1 MSYLDVPRFHFA
13 GEFLS
18 DPSTLNNQRGSCCD
32 PTVGTPPAECNHNL
46 ANPMPPVSDRNW
58 NPNGKHHFTL
68 QNCTVTGT
76 LDSTG
81 AFRNQSSAD
90 SLVGGTVS
98 SSLDGR
104 LVDLDPNQQF
114 VSQIFGLELRVVDA
128 DGNGFTATMRTG
140 TLRDLWA
147 RVPGGG
153 MAGSGGVYQSV
164 LIGVQWFTRG
174 GLIRSRP
181 LEELLQGSGD
191 QLSIKLVLYA
201 YDGARG
207 TDVSPNP
214 HFTAG
219 KLVGTIGP
227 ARAGE
232 PDHIPAAR
240 MLINSAATGSPFG
253 RAPFK
258 VDTAR
263 RKLVVDLGHAIPE
276 KAPGKDREALGAME
290 ALIDM
295 APPKPAVRLGSIKYD
310 LAHYL
315 QTAGI
320 EEVALSAAQVGQL
333 ASRPLQIHTGTPA
346 RLVLA
351 ERMGSAEV
359 DATESAVRLNPGE
372 QSDVELVATRFGA
385 PAASIDV
392 NLDVTSGGP
401 LTGLSLFTVSGT
413 TATPVAL
420 PGIVQTAATGKVT
433 IRLRAGDPGHPRAHL
448 DGQLYGIGFSIGTPV
463 TANLR
468 GEIFVRVFERVTVPD
483 NPQWSDVRDF
493 LTGYARL
500 YPSMTMIF
508 DLSSERVV
516 RTNRGLLATAVQRP
530 ETSPF
535 YMPVSRDLSR
545 DRKALLVSYLTTV
558 GPPP

>member
-13 GEFLS
+13 GEFLG

-32 PTVGTPPAECNHNL
+32 PTVGTPPAQCNHDL
-46 ANPMPPVSDRNW
+46 ANPIPGTSGRNW
-58 NPNGKHHFTL
+58 NPNGRHHFTL
-68 QNCTVTGT
+68 RNCVVNST

-81 AFRNQSSAD
+81 AFANRSNPD

-98 SSLDGR
+98 STGLAR

-114 VSQIFGLELRVVDA
+114 VSQIFGLELRVVDR
-128 DGNGFTATMRTG
+128 DGNGFTATMSTG

-164 LIGVQWFTRG
+164 LIGVQWFTLG

-181 LEELLQGSGD
+181 LEELLLRSGD
-191 QLSIKLVLYA
+191 RLSIKLVLYA
-201 YDGARG
+201 YDGAAG
-207 TDVSPNP
+207 TVQAPNP
-214 HFTAG
+214 NFTVG

-227 ARAGE
+227 ARSGE

-240 MLINSAATGSPFG
+240 MLINSAAPGTPFG
-253 RAPFK
+253 TAPFK

-263 RKLVVDLGHAIPE
+263 RRLIVDLGNAIPE
-276 KAPGKDREALGAME
+276 TAPGGPRPALGAME
-290 ALIDM
+290 AQIAV
-295 APPKPAVRLGSIKYD
+295 APTKRAVRLGPINYD

-315 QTAGI
+315 ETAGI
-320 EEVALSAAQVGQL
+320 EEIALSTVQLGQL
-333 ASRPLQIHTGTPA
+333 AGRPLQIHTGTPG

-351 ERMGSAEV
+351 ERLGSAEV
-359 DATESAVRLNPGE
+359 DASEIALRLNPGE
-372 QSDVELVATRFGA
+372 EQDVELVATRFGG
-385 PAASIDV
+385 PAGGVDI
-392 NLDVTSGGP
+392 NLDVTAGGP
-401 LTGLSLFTVSGT
+401 LTGLSLFTVAGT
-413 TATPVAL
+413 TATPVTL
-420 PGIVQTAATGKVT
+420 PGVVRTAATGKVT
-433 IRLRAGDPGHPRAHL
+433 VRLRAGDPGHPRAHL
-448 DGQLYGIGFSIGTPV
+448 DGQLYAIGFYVGTPV
-463 TANLR
+463 TANRR
-468 GEIFVRVFERVTVPD
+468 GQIFVRVFESVTIPD
-483 NPQWSDVRDF
+483 TPQWSDVRDF

-500 YPSMTMIF
+500 YPSMTLIF
-508 DLSSERVV
+508 DLSVERVV

-530 ETSPF
+530 ETSPS

-545 DRKALLVSYLTTV
+545 DRKALLVKYLTTV